1 MVFKLLVIGHL
12 LGTFYFQTGKPTK
25 GSLRHCFIYFMA
37 LLAVTA
43 GFISVDRWA
52 LLLVALLLASGLHKI
67 IDFTKL
73 KLKTRGYIIFLL
85 DQLLH
90 IGILYAIMRVFYL
103 NMSDNCLIYRIFD
116 QAAVEKNITPLLAGL
131 ICWRPASVFVSTV
144 FQSIPDTIKNAD
156 RVENCEDI
164 NCPFRPGNG
173 EEIKI
178 GAWIGILEREI
189 ILILG
194 LLNQFGAIG
203 FALTAKSLAR
213 YKQLENKAFAEKY
226 LVGTLLS
233 ALTAILSVLL
243 CRQ

>member
-12 LGTFYFQTGKPTK
+12 LGTFYFQTGKPAK

-43 GFISVDRWA
+43 GFVPVNKWA
-52 LLLVALLLASGLHKI
+52 WLLGALLLAAGLHKI
-67 IDFTKL
+67 IDFVKL
-73 KLKTRGYIIFLL
+73 KLKTKGYIIFLL

-90 IGILYAIMRVFYL
+90 IGVLYAIMKVFYL
-103 NMSDNCLIYRIFD
+103 NVSDDCLIYRIFD
-116 QAAVEKNITPLLAGL
+116 QTAVEKNITPLLAGL

-156 RVENCEDI
+156 ID
-164 NCPFRPGNG
+164 CPFKPDHG
-173 EEIKI
+173 EEVKI

-233 ALTAILSVLL
+233 ALTAIFSILL

>member
-12 LGTFYFQTGKPTK
+12 LGTFYFQTGKQEK

-43 GFISVDRWA
+43 GFVPVNNWA
-52 LLLVALLLASGLHKI
+52 WLLAALLLAAGLHKI
-67 IDFTKL
+67 IDFAKL

-90 IGILYAIMRVFYL
+90 IGVLYAIMKVFYL
-103 NMSDNCLIYRIFD
+103 NVSDDCLIYRIFD
-116 QAAVEKNITPLLAGL
+116 QTAVEKNITPLLAGL

-156 RVENCEDI
+156 ID
-164 NCPFRPGNG
+164 CPLKPDNG
-173 EEIKI
+173 EEVKI

-233 ALTAILSVLL
+233 ALTAILSILL